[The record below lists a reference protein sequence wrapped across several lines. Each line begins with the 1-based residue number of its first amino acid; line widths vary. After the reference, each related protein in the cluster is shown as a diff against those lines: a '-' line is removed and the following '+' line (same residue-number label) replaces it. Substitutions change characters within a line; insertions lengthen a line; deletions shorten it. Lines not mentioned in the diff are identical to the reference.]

1 VGGDTLKVF
10 TTRPDTLMGVTY
22 MAVAPEH
29 PIAKRAAE
37 DNPELAVFLEKC
49 VQMVTAE
56 ASLETMEKLGMDT
69 GLVATH
75 PVTYEQVPV
84 YVANFVLMSYGFGAV
99 MSVPAH
105 DQRDF
110 EFAQKYGIPIKQ
122 VIIPEGG
129 KESEKLE
136 EAFTEKGILINSGQF
151 SGLNSE
157 QAFDSIADYLK
168 SLDKGQRKTNVRL
181 RDWGISRQ
189 RYWGCPIPMIHCA
202 DCGTMPVPEKDLPVQ
217 LPENVVLDKAGSP
230 LKKDASFYT
239 VNCPKCGKPAQR
251 ETDTFDTFIE
261 SSWYYARFACPNCDT
276 GMLDE
281 RAEYWLPVDQYI
293 GGIEHAILHLLY
305 ARFFHRLMRDADLV
319 EDDEPFTHLL
329 TQGMV
334 LKDGAKMSK
343 SKGNTVDPQALID
356 KYGADTVR
364 LFIIFAAPPE
374 MSLEWSDSA
383 VEGAFRFLKR
393 LWKQVVTHVETYS
406 NNLHA
411 LNPTTLTDG
420 EKALRRQ
427 VHETIAKVS
436 DDIGRRYTFN
446 TAVAASMELLN
457 ALSRAEQSPQSAA
470 VIQEGLESVILIL
483 SPIVPHITQ
492 ALWTI
497 LGNTDLIVDMPWP
510 QADAEALKRDELTL
524 VVQVNGKLR
533 GRITVA
539 VDADKESIEN
549 QALNEPNVQR
559 FIEGKEVKKVIVVPK
574 KLVNVVV
581 K

>member
-1 VGGDTLKVF
+1 
-10 TTRPDTLMGVTY
+10 
-22 MAVAPEH
+22 MAVAAEH
-29 PIAKRAAE
+29 PLAKKAAE
-37 DNPELAVFLEKC
+37 DNPELAHFLEKC
-49 VQMVTAE
+49 VQTATAE

-129 KESEKLE
+129 KESEQLA

-151 SGLNSE
+151 SGLSSE
-157 QAFDSIADYLK
+157 QAFDAIADYLK

-202 DCGTMPVPEKDLPVQ
+202 DCGTVPVPERDLPVQ

-239 VNCPKCGKPAQR
+239 VDCPKCGKPAQR
-251 ETDTFDTFIE
+251 ETDTFDTFME
-261 SSWYYARFACPNCDT
+261 SSWYYARFACPDCET

-281 RAEYWLPVDQYI
+281 RVEYWLPVDQYI

-319 EDDEPFTHLL
+319 EDDEPFSNLL

-406 NNLHA
+406 NNLPA
-411 LNPTTLTDG
+411 LNPATLTDG

-457 ALSRAEQSPQSAA
+457 ALSHAEQSPQSAA
-470 VIQEGLESVILIL
+470 VIQEGLESVVLIL

-510 QADAEALKRDELTL
+510 QADADALKRNELTL

-533 GRITVA
+533 GRITVS
-539 VDADKESIEN
+539 VDADKEIIKN
-549 QALNEPNVQR
+549 QALNEQNVQR
-559 FIEGKEVKKVIVVPK
+559 FIEGKEVRKVIVVPK

>member
-1 VGGDTLKVF
+1 
-10 TTRPDTLMGVTY
+10 M
-22 MAVAPEH
+22 
-29 PIAKRAAE
+29 
-37 DNPELAVFLEKC
+37 
-49 VQMVTAE
+49 
-56 ASLETMEKLGMDT
+56 
-69 GLVATH
+69 
-75 PVTYEQVPV
+75 
-84 YVANFVLMSYGFGAV
+84 
-99 MSVPAH
+99 
-105 DQRDF
+105 
-110 EFAQKYGIPIKQ
+110 
-122 VIIPEGG
+122 
-129 KESEKLE
+129 
-136 EAFTEKGILINSGQF
+136 
-151 SGLNSE
+151 
-157 QAFDSIADYLK
+157 
-168 SLDKGQRKTNVRL
+168 
-181 RDWGISRQ
+181 
-189 RYWGCPIPMIHCA
+189 
-202 DCGTMPVPEKDLPVQ
+202 
-217 LPENVVLDKAGSP
+217 
-230 LKKDASFYT
+230 
-239 VNCPKCGKPAQR
+239 
-251 ETDTFDTFIE
+251 E
-261 SSWYYARFACPNCDT
+261 SSWYYARFACPDCET

-281 RAEYWLPVDQYI
+281 RVEYWLPVDQYI

-319 EDDEPFTHLL
+319 EDDEPFSNLL

-406 NNLHA
+406 NNLPV
-411 LNPTTLTDG
+411 LNPATLTDG

-427 VHETIAKVS
+427 AHETIAKVS

-457 ALSRAEQSPQSAA
+457 ALSRAEKSPQSAA
-470 VIQEGLESVILIL
+470 VIQEGLESVVLIL

-539 VDADKESIEN
+539 VDADKESIQN

-559 FIEGKEVKKVIVVPK
+559 FIEGKTVKKVIVVPK
-574 KLVNVVV
+574 KLVNIVVGN
-581 K
+581 